1 MEFKNR
7 FQKGETVKKNLCPVS
22 FCPVLLSLC
31 GRYIW
36 VSSDCCVKALLHV
49 FCCVQA
55 FTVEGDQIHS
65 VPSLRYYSNNNSHA
79 RFLTSNTE
87 QDIHRLQG
95 ELTQLRQEIQKKEQV
110 KVTLVNNL
118 RKNQNEEKKC
128 ETQLMKIGQR
138 LNKFQNVST
147 RDDVGRG
154 GGYFHTFN

>member
-1 MEFKNR
+1 M
-7 FQKGETVKKNLCPVS
+7 
-22 FCPVLLSLC
+22 
-31 GRYIW
+31 
-36 VSSDCCVKALLHV
+36 
-49 FCCVQA
+49 
-55 FTVEGDQIHS
+55 EGDQIHS